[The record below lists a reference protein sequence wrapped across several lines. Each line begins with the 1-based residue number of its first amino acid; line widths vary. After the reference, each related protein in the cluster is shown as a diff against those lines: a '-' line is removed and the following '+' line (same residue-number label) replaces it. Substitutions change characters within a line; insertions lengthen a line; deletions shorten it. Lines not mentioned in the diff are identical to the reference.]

1 MKHVRRPWD
10 LGTEGRK
17 MESTDSFPFAG
28 LLRLYLP
35 FRVLTLWEEAC
46 ARADSKLA
54 ISWRAGNTAG

>member
-1 MKHVRRPWD
+1 
-10 LGTEGRK
+10 

-54 ISWRAGNTAG
+54 ISWRADNTAG